1 MNWVFKVKKIMERL
15 MSSVYPKEKYRVFS
29 TKENIYI
36 NLDWDQIRLRVS
48 KADLLSVNEIE
59 EWIRNE
65 LCL

>member
-1 MNWVFKVKKIMERL
+1 MDWVFKVKKIMERL

-36 NLDWDQIRLRVS
+36 NLGWDYIKMRVS
-48 KADLLSVNEIE
+48 KADLLSFNEIE

>member
-1 MNWVFKVKKIMERL
+1 MDWVFKVKKIMERL

>member
-1 MNWVFKVKKIMERL
+1 MDWVFKVKKVMERL

-36 NLDWDQIRLRVS
+36 NLDWDYIKMRVS

>member
-1 MNWVFKVKKIMERL
+1 MDWVFKVKKIMERL

-36 NLDWDQIRLRVS
+36 NLDWDYIKMRVS

>member
-1 MNWVFKVKKIMERL
+1 MDWVFKVKKIMERL

-48 KADLLSVNEIE
+48 KVDLLSVNEIE

>member
-1 MNWVFKVKKIMERL
+1 MDWVFKVKKIMERL
-15 MSSVYPKEKYRVFS
+15 MSSVYPKEKYKVFS

>member
-1 MNWVFKVKKIMERL
+1 MDWVFKVKKIMERL

-36 NLDWDQIRLRVS
+36 NLDWDYIKMRVS
-48 KADLLSVNEIE
+48 KADLLSFNEIE

>member
-1 MNWVFKVKKIMERL
+1 MDWVFKVKKIMERL

-36 NLDWDQIRLRVS
+36 NLDWDQIRLKVS
-48 KADLLSVNEIE
+48 KANLLSFNEIE
-59 EWIRNE
+59 EWIKNE